1 MTFGTLARLVTAFA
15 LGIGLALAGPV
26 VRAQAYPA
34 KLIRLVVPY
43 PPGGGTDFFARTL
56 SAKLS
61 ENLGQQVVVENRP
74 GAATII
80 GAEAVAKSA
89 PDGYTILLGDTAT
102 FAVNPSLYKKLPY
115 DPLKSF
121 EPISLTGRFALLL
134 VVHPS
139 VQANSVA
146 EWIAL
151 ARAKP
156 GALNYASPGPGSPHH
171 LAMELLRQRADVT
184 LVHVPYKGA
193 APAMQE
199 LLGGQIPTMFLDFA
213 AGAPQIKAGKI
224 RALAVASPKRLAT
237 MPDLP
242 TIAESGLAG
251 YEAWAWQGLVAP
263 AGTPQE
269 IIAKLGSEYARAIN
283 DAGVR
288 QKIVDAGIDP
298 LQSSPQEFSGYI
310 RSEQAKWA
318 KVVKDGN
325 ITVE

>member
-1 MTFGTLARLVTAFA
+1 MNLRIIARLATAFA
-15 LGIGLALAGPV
+15 LTLASTALN
-26 VRAQAYPA
+26 AQAYPA
-34 KLIRLVVPY
+34 KPIRLVVPY
-43 PPGGGTDFFARTL
+43 PPGGGTDFFARTV

-80 GAEAVAKSA
+80 GAEAVAKAA

-121 EPISLTGRFALLL
+121 EPITLTGRFALLL

-171 LAMELLRQRADVT
+171 LAMELLRQRADVRI
-184 LVHVPYKGA
+184 VHVPYKGA
-193 APAMQE
+193 APAMQD
-199 LLGGQIPTMFLDFA
+199 LLGGQIPTMFLDYA

-224 RALAVASPKRLAT
+224 RALAVASPKRLAA
-237 MPDLP
+237 MPELA

-263 AGTPQE
+263 AGTPPE
-269 IIAKLGSEYARAIN
+269 IIKKLGGEYARAIN

-310 RSEQAKWA
+310 RSEQGKWA
-318 KVVKDGN
+318 KVVRDGN